1 MRIDTK
7 HKMQDET
14 NKQVYLYQSGSKI
27 IEVVLTGRTA
37 KKRKGRREVVLYEI
51 TSADKD
57 VGFSTWIK
65 LDQLFT
71 IDE

>member
-1 MRIDTK
+1 MSD
-7 HKMQDET
+7 
-14 NKQVYLYQSGSKI
+14 NQVYLYQSGSKV

-37 KKRKGRREVVLYEI
+37 KKQKGRREVILHEI
-51 TSADKD
+51 NSADKD

>member
-1 MRIDTK
+1 M
-7 HKMQDET
+7 KMSNED
-14 NKQVYLYQSGSKI
+14 QVYLYQSGSKV

-37 KKRKGRREVVLYEI
+37 KKQKGRREIILHEI
-51 TSADKD
+51 KSVDKD